1 MKRSETYQKLYPDDL
16 MLKAFGTLTP
26 DVSSRLGY
34 FFDLWMERRK
44 HRCIVPDYKIKLA
57 VTILKQMGI
66 KDPWDYQLKGP
77 EIRFSYAEDLAQFK
91 IMWGDN

>member
-1 MKRSETYQKLYPDDL
+1 MKRSETYQKIYPDEL

-26 DVSSRLGY
+26 DVSRRLTY
-34 FFDLWMERRK
+34 FFDMWMERRK
-44 HRCIVPDYKIKLA
+44 YRCFVDNTKIKLA
-57 VTILKQMGI
+57 INVLKQIGL
-66 KDPWDYQLKGP
+66 KDPWDYQFKGP